1 MESPDPR
8 LARAD
13 AFLLAGELADA
24 LEALDSYL
32 TDNPD
37 DGDIRRLRAA
47 VLLRLPGDDTAWAAL
62 DDLAAMRSR
71 TAEDEIARVRAL
83 RRLHEDAAA
92 HEALYDAWERT
103 GDLRLADL
111 LLASLYARREPGP
124 AREVLDV
131 LPETVVW
138 LRWRGDFA
146 LLDGDAPAALDAFN
160 RALDRLDAL
169 IKPSDAIRNERG
181 QLLLRRAEA
190 HRVQGD
196 EAAAR
201 ADQEQ
206 ARRLL
211 PAER

>member
-1 MESPDPR
+1 MDSPDPR

-32 TDNPD
+32 IENPD

-47 VLLRLPGDDTAWAAL
+47 VLLRLPGEDTAWAAL

-111 LLASLYARREPGP
+111 LLASLYARRESAT
-124 AREVLDV
+124 ARGVLDA

-160 RALDRLDAL
+160 GALARLEAL
-169 IKPSDAIRNERG
+169 KPSDVIRNERG

-190 HRVQGD
+190 YRLQGD
-196 EAAAR
+196 EAAAQ
-201 ADQEQ
+201 ADQDQ